1 MADDVILGIDLGTT
15 NSACAV
21 WEDDKARIIPNAHG
35 DLLTPSVVAV
45 DDDGSILVG
54 KAAKQRLVTHPK
66 STVAYFKRF
75 MGVDH
80 QVQIGRRKK
89 FSATELSAMVL
100 RTLKADAEAELG
112 HRIKH
117 AVISVPAY
125 FNDAQRQATRDAGEL
140 AGLTV
145 NRLINEPTAA
155 ALAHGLNDEQEQR
168 FIVLDLGGGTFD
180 VSILEY
186 YENILEVHATAGDSA
201 LGGEDFNDNL
211 LRAFLEEIGV
221 EEASLDPETRQQL
234 YTRVETV
241 KRQVSKNKEVVLSF
255 DLDGT
260 THEWPISQKTFTEA
274 TAKLL
279 MRIRSPMERAL
290 RDAGLD
296 PKEIHDVV
304 LVGGATRMSVFRSM
318 VSKLFGRIP
327 RTDTDPDLT
336 VVMGAALQGAL
347 VARNESLE
355 DVVLTDVCSFSM
367 GIAIVSD
374 TDPKNR
380 SEVFAPIIDRNNVV
394 PVSRVEP
401 FYTVANDQTAID
413 VRIYQGESRRPQN
426 NLYLG
431 NVHVAV
437 PKGPAGKES
446 IQVRFSYDVNGLL
459 EVEVTVDSTGQKYS
473 KLIENRPGH
482 LNDKEKAASLKRLDG
497 LKVLPRD
504 REEVRALTARAER
517 LYSSLLGAERDQ
529 LGRAMDDFERV
540 LDRQDPQEIKRAG
553 EQFSEILD
561 MFDRDIWQ

>member
-1 MADDVILGIDLGTT
+1 MADDIILGIDLGTT
-15 NSACAV
+15 NSACAI
-21 WEDDKARIIPNAHG
+21 WAGDEARIIPNAHG
-35 DLLTPSVVAV
+35 DRLTPSVVAV
-45 DDDGSILVG
+45 DDDGSMLVG

-100 RTLKADAEAELG
+100 RSLKADAEAELG
-112 HRIKH
+112 HPIEH

-168 FIVLDLGGGTFD
+168 FIILDLGGGTFD

-186 YENILEVHATAGDSA
+186 YDNVLEVHATAGDSA

-211 LRAFLEEIGV
+211 LRAFLDEIGV
-221 EEASLDPETRQQL
+221 EEASLDMETRQAL
-234 YTRVETV
+234 YSRVETV
-241 KRQVSKNKEVVLSF
+241 KRQIGKNKDVLLSF
-255 DLDGT
+255 DLEGKNR
-260 THEWPISQKTFTEA
+260 EWTIGEQDFIGA
-274 TAKLL
+274 TSKLL

-290 RDAGLD
+290 RDAGLNPSAID
-296 PKEIHDVV
+296 DVV

-367 GIAIVSD
+367 GIASVSGN
-374 TDPKNR
+374 DPHNMTHIF
-380 SEVFAPIIDRNNVV
+380 SPIIERNNVV
-394 PVSRVEP
+394 PVSRVEQ
-401 FYTVANDQTAID
+401 FWTVQNDQTAID
-413 VRIYQGESRRPQN
+413 VRIYQGESRKPNN
-426 NLYLG
+426 NLFLG
-431 NVHVAV
+431 NLHVPV
-437 PKGPAGKES
+437 PKGAAGKES
-446 IQVRFSYDVNGLL
+446 VSVRFSYDVNGLL
-459 EVEVTVDSTGQKYS
+459 EVEVTVDSTGRKYS

-482 LNDKEKAASLKRLDG
+482 LNDKEKAQSLKRLDG

-529 LGRAMDDFERV
+529 LGRAIDDFERV

-553 EQFSEILD
+553 DNFSKILD